1 MSVGLWWLL
10 SGFIASFGMLRSG
23 TLVVEVS
30 NVEEP
35 AGMVW
40 VGLYDA
46 PDHFLDKE
54 KALLKGVRIQ
64 ARGTLSVSLRELPF
78 GRYAVAVFHDRN
90 NNGVL
95 DQNFLGIPKEPFA
108 FSRPTPSRW
117 RLPRFEEVAF
127 TFGEEKQVLHTAL
140 KPWRKH

>member
-1 MSVGLWWLL
+1 
-10 SGFIASFGMLRSG
+10 
-23 TLVVEVS
+23 
-30 NVEEP
+30 
-35 AGMVW
+35 

-54 KALLKGVRIQ
+54 KAVLKGIRIQ
-64 ARGTLSVSLRELPF
+64 AQGTLSIPVRELPF

-95 DQNFLGIPKEPFA
+95 DQNFFGIPKEPFA
-108 FSRPTPSRW
+108 FSRPAPSRW

-127 TFGEEKQVLHTAL
+127 TFDKAEQVLHTSL